1 VILVDLGDFKKVN
14 DQYGHGAG
22 DEVLRRT
29 SAAISENLRSCDMI
43 GRYGGDEFLVYL
55 PDVTPAQAGEAM
67 KRLEVIVGELK
78 IPPLTEPVILDYGI
92 ASSPEYGADLLEV
105 VAIADRRMYDY
116 KTIRKGR
123 KNR

>member
-1 VILVDLGDFKKVN
+1 
-14 DQYGHGAG
+14 
-22 DEVLRRT
+22 
-29 SAAISENLRSCDMI
+29 MI

-55 PDVTPAQAGEAM
+55 PDVTPVQAGDAM
-67 KRLEVIVGELK
+67 KRLETIVGELK

-92 ASSPEYGADLLEV
+92 ASSPEDGEDLLEV
-105 VAIADRRMYDY
+105 LGIADGRMYDY